1 MSKQIQD
8 ICMSRAVEKGEELV
22 CQAEIKPLFIASIF
36 WRRQWHSTP
45 VFLSRESHGQRSL
58 EGYSPQGHK
67 ESDTTEQ
74 LSIHIDSIVFPKRE
88 KGNCLGGW
96 PLECPSSFKTILPT
110 LKPQIQS
117 LFISWLTMPKPTNL
131 FGFHSCPSF
140 RAKSAS

>member
-22 CQAEIKPLFIASIF
+22 CQAEIKPLSTAPIF
-36 WRRQWHSTP
+36 WRRQWHP
-45 VFLSRESHGQRSL
+45 PPLFLSRESHGQRSL
-58 EGYSPQGHK
+58 AGYSPRGHK

-74 LSIHIDSIVFPKRE
+74 LNTHVDSIVFPKRE

-96 PLECPSSFKTILPT
+96 PLECPSAFKTILPT
-110 LKPQIQS
+110 LKPQIRS
-117 LFISWLTMPKPTNL
+117 LFLNWLTTPKPTNL